1 MSRTIHGLVAV
12 TAVVLAGLPLS
23 SSAAS
28 ATATV
33 TDRASAAAPQ
43 EFDEDWGPYYSLKK
57 GSYRAKASGSA
68 YEDGD
73 SVHVKGRIYDKHSS
87 VNICGYIQ
95 TKFVNEDDET
105 RYYRLYNCV
114 YGTPLP
120 FDFSWD
126 DVSTASVRVCLWN
139 QSEGQRLKCGQWYEV
154 YSSDNGDD
162 EGEDE
167 DE

>member
-1 MSRTIHGLVAV
+1 MSRAIHGLVAV
-12 TAVVLAGLPLS
+12 TTVVLASLPLA
-23 SSAAS
+23 SSAAG

-33 TDRASAAAPQ
+33 TTRAAAAAPQ

-68 YEDGD
+68 SEDGD
-73 SVHVKGRIYDKHSS
+73 SIHVTGRVYDKHSS
-87 VNICGYIQ
+87 ANICGYLQ

-105 RYYRLYNCV
+105 RYVRVYNCT
-114 YGTPLP
+114 YGTPLW
-120 FDFSWD
+120 FDHYWD

-154 YSSDNGDD
+154 YSSDNGD
-162 EGEDE
+162 EEE
-167 DE
+167 EEEE